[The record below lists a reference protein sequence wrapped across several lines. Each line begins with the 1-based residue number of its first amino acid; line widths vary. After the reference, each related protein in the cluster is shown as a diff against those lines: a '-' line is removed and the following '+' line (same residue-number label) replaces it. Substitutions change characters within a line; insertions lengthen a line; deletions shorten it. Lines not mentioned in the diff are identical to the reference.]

1 MAIKQT
7 KYVVI
12 TSGVIGASAVAQRSL
27 TGLRFTTDGR
37 VPVGQLLQFVDAG
50 AVSDYF
56 GSTSPEYNFAVK
68 YFGYV
73 SPAPISKAN
82 TLLFAAH
89 APTGRAPTIYGARLE
104 TTLTQLQAVTAGT
117 MSIQLGDTP
126 LDMTAIDLSTAT
138 SLANVASLL
147 QTEIRTQGAT
157 GQYATATVTYD
168 ALTGAFTIAGSTI
181 EDGAAIVTPAGGASD
196 LATLLN
202 LASVGSAASPGVDPQ
217 TMLDA
222 FRAAENV
229 SDSFGSLSF
238 QNQGSL
244 DEVTALA
251 LYVQSEN
258 VKYQFYVTVNPTT
271 APTFYAALQTISSTG
286 LILNKSASQYLEA
299 LPQAIMAATDYQRR
313 NATVNYMYRQGSFAN
328 EVTTTAESDGY
339 DIIRTN
345 YYGVTA
351 IAGQDIGFFQRGFL
365 LGTATSPLDM
375 NVHAN
380 EQWLKSFLTSSLLNL
395 QLTTNKIPANLE
407 GAGMIR
413 AQIMEGVDLAKFN
426 GTISIDKTLTQTQK
440 TAIFQLTGDPDAWHD
455 VQSGGFWLDVQIVLN
470 TTEPSQVESW
480 TAKYTLAYA
489 KNDVVRKIEGSHNL
503 V

>member
-37 VPVGQLLQFVDAG
+37 VPVGALIQFVDAG

-56 GSTSPEYNFAVK
+56 GSTSPEYQFAVK

-82 TLLFAAH
+82 TLLFAAY
-89 APTGRAPTIYGARLE
+89 APTGRVPTIYGARLE
-104 TTLTQLQAVTAGT
+104 STLAQLQAITAGT
-117 MSIQLGDTP
+117 LTMQFGGTP
-126 LDMTAIDLSTAT
+126 LNLTGVDLSTAT
-138 SLANVASLL
+138 SLSNVASLL
-147 QTEIRTQGAT
+147 QTEIRSGGA
-157 GQYATATVTYD
+157 GQYANATVTYD

-181 EDGAAIVTPAGGASD
+181 EDAVATVTPDATPND

-202 LASVGSAASPGVDPQ
+202 LASVGSTASPGVVAQ

-229 SDSFGSLSF
+229 SDSFGSVSF
-238 QNQGSL
+238 ATQGAL
-244 DEVTALA
+244 DEVVALA

-258 VKYQFYVTVNPTT
+258 VKYQFYPTVNPTT
-271 APTFYAALQTISSTG
+271 APIWQAALENIASVG
-286 LILNKSASQYLEA
+286 LILNKASNQYLES

-313 NATVNYMYRQGSFAN
+313 NATVNYMYRQGSYFN
-328 EVTTTAESDGY
+328 EVTTTAESDAY
-339 DIIRTN
+339 DALRVN
-345 YYGVTA
+345 YYGSTA

-365 LGTATSPLDM
+365 MGTATAPLDM
-375 NVHAN
+375 NVHSN
-380 EQWLKSFLTSSLLNL
+380 EQWLKSFLSSSLLNL
-395 QLTTNKIPANLE
+395 KLTTNKIPANLE
-407 GAGMIR
+407 GASMVR

>member
-12 TSGVIGASAVAQRSL
+12 TSGVIGASAVAQRQL

-82 TLLFAAH
+82 AILFAAH
-89 APTGRAPTIYGARLE
+89 APAGRVPTIYGARME
-104 TTLTQLQAVTAGT
+104 TPLATLQAVTAGT
-117 MSIQLGDTP
+117 LDIQLGATP
-126 LDMTAIDLSTAT
+126 ISLTGIDLSTAT
-138 SLANVASLL
+138 SLANVATLL
-147 QTEIRTQGAT
+147 QTAIQAGGT
-157 GQYATATVTYD
+157 GQYASATVTYN

-181 EDGAAIVTPAGGASD
+181 EFAPVVVTTSASPND
-196 LATLLN
+196 LGTLLF
-202 LASVGSAASPGVDPQ
+202 LAAVGSAASPGVTPQ

-229 SDSFGSLSF
+229 SDSFGSVSF
-238 QNQGSL
+238 ASQGA
-244 DEVTALA
+244 EAEIVALA

-258 VKYQFYVTVNPTT
+258 VKYQFYVTVTPTT
-271 APTFYAALQTISSTG
+271 ATTLYASLQTVSSTG

-328 EVTTTAESDGY
+328 EVTTTQESDGY

-345 YYGVTA
+345 YYGATA
-351 IAGQDIGFFQRGFL
+351 IAGKDIGFFQRGFL
-365 LGTATSPLDM
+365 MGTATSPLDM
-375 NVHAN
+375 NIHAN

-407 GAGMIR
+407 GASMIR

-440 TAIFQLTGDPDAWHD
+440 TAIFQLTGDPEAWHD
-455 VQSGGFWLDVQIVLN
+455 VQSGGFWLDIQIVPYVA
-470 TTEPSQVESW
+470 EPSQVESW
-480 TAKYTLAYA
+480 AAKYTLAYA

>member
-27 TGLRFTTDGR
+27 TGLRMTTDGR
-37 VPVGQLLQFVDAG
+37 VPVGALVQFIDAG
-50 AVSDYF
+50 AVLDYF
-56 GSTSPEYNFAVK
+56 GSTSPEYAYAVK

-82 TLLFAAH
+82 SLLFGAY
-89 APTGRAPTIYGARLE
+89 APTGRVPTIYGARNE
-104 TTLTQLQAVTAGT
+104 TSLTALQAITAGT
-117 MSIQLGDTP
+117 LNIQLGATP
-126 LDMTAIDLSTAT
+126 LNLSGINLSAAASLAAVATAVQTAI
-138 SLANVASLL
+138 
-147 QTEIRTQGAT
+147 RTGT
-157 GQYATATVTYD
+157 GQYASATVTYD
-168 ALTGAFTIAGSTI
+168 ALTGSFNITGSTI
-181 EDGAAIVTPAGGASD
+181 EVAPAVVTTSASPNDLGTKLFLAA
-196 LATLLN
+196 
-202 LASVGSAASPGVDPQ
+202 VGSTASPGVTAQ
-217 TMLDA
+217 SMLDA
-222 FRAAENV
+222 FRAVENV
-229 SDSFGSLSF
+229 SDSFGSVSF
-238 QNQGSL
+238 ATQATL

-251 LYVQSEN
+251 LYIQSEN
-258 VKYQFYVTVNPTT
+258 VKYQFYVTVNQTT
-271 APTFYAALQTISSTG
+271 APTWYAALQTISSTG
-286 LILNKSASQYLEA
+286 LILNKSANQYLEA
-299 LPQAIMAATDYQRR
+299 LPAAIMAATDYQRR
-313 NATVNYMYRQGSFAN
+313 NATVNYMYRQGSFFN
-328 EVTTTAESDGY
+328 EVTTTSESDGY

-365 LGTATSPLDM
+365 MGTATSPLDM

-395 QLTTNKIPANLE
+395 KLTTNKIHANLE

-455 VQSGGFWLDVQIVLN
+455 VQSGGFWLDVVIVLN
-470 TTEPSQVESW
+470 TQEPSQVESW

-489 KNDVVRKIEGSHNL
+489 KNDVVRKIEGSNNL
-503 V
+503 I